1 MKLFFKEKE
10 YLHMTKI
17 KNLFV
22 TSIVFFSTF
31 RDNDASLEIVCLIY
45 GSRFTKKK
53 FEFTAELE
61 MLFDPMLRRQDPANP

>member
-1 MKLFFKEKE
+1 MESYSTE
-10 YLHMTKI
+10 PKI

-22 TSIVFFSTF
+22 TSIVFFSTV
-31 RDNDASLEIVCLIY
+31 RDNAASLEIVCLIY